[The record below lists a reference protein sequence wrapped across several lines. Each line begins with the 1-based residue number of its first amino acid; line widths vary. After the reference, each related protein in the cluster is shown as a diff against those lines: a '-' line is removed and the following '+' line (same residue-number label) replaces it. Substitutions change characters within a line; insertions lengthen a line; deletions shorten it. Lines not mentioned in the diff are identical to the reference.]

1 LSLKGSHLPLSLLAT
16 ADPDPGERYMQKLA
30 AKVREALQPDFHA
43 LEEKI
48 GKEAAENKKRLD
60 KIDASVS
67 EIGTTL
73 AAVLKRLDK

>member
-1 LSLKGSHLPLSLLAT
+1 
-16 ADPDPGERYMQKLA
+16 MQKLA

-60 KIDASVS
+60 KIDTSVS
-67 EIGTTL
+67 EIGATL
-73 AAVLKRLDK
+73 ATVLKRLDK